1 MSKKKLVIIAGPTAV
16 GKTEYAI
23 KYAKANNGEIVS
35 LDTVQMY
42 KLLDIGSAKPS
53 MEELAEVK
61 HYMIDEFEPDVN
73 LSVKEFKEVATR
85 YIEEIYIKGKLP
97 ILVGGSGFYINAIL
111 YDTEFLYEDDTEAYK
126 VRNELYDLYNEKG
139 IDYIYDILKNIDIEA
154 TKYIDKNNVK
164 RVIRA
169 IEFYKLHNMPIS
181 EHNRLEKMKES
192 PYDYTYYV
200 LNMERDRL
208 YERINR
214 RVDLM
219 IEKGLLKE
227 VKLLIDRGFGRE
239 LNSMMSI
246 GYKELYD
253 FVRDRDIILSI
264 DDLNDSDKKE
274 LNIIIDEIKKHSRNY
289 AKRQLTWFRSQ
300 KNIIWKDV

>member
-253 FVRDRDIILSI
+253 FVKDRDIILSI

>member
-111 YDTEFLYEDDTEAYK
+111 YDTEFLYEDDTEAEK
-126 VRNELYDLYNEKG
+126 VRNELHALYNEKG

>member
-1 MSKKKLVIIAGPTAV
+1 
-16 GKTEYAI
+16 
-23 KYAKANNGEIVS
+23 
-35 LDTVQMY
+35 
-42 KLLDIGSAKPS
+42 
-53 MEELAEVK
+53 
-61 HYMIDEFEPDVN
+61 
-73 LSVKEFKEVATR
+73 
-85 YIEEIYIKGKLP
+85 
-97 ILVGGSGFYINAIL
+97 
-111 YDTEFLYEDDTEAYK
+111 
-126 VRNELYDLYNEKG
+126 
-139 IDYIYDILKNIDIEA
+139 
-154 TKYIDKNNVK
+154 
-164 RVIRA
+164 
-169 IEFYKLHNMPIS
+169 
-181 EHNRLEKMKES
+181 
-192 PYDYTYYV
+192 YV

>member
-111 YDTEFLYEDDTEAYK
+111 YDTEFLYEDDIEAEK

>member
-85 YIEEIYIKGKLP
+85 YIEEIYKKGKLP

-300 KNIIWKDV
+300 KNIIWKNV